1 MLREEIYISMAR
13 VFGCS
18 IGVAQYI
25 APPSNQRIARGV
37 KRDDIGVNKIIAEV
51 ILDGGYKNF
60 RRKVLAEE
68 KARDKREKE
77 STFYKKIANGSTPT
91 NQ

>member
-1 MLREEIYISMAR
+1 MAR

-25 APPSNQRIARGV
+25 APASNQRIARGV

-51 ILDGGYKNF
+51 ILDGGYKDF
-60 RRKVLAEE
+60 RRKILKEE
-68 KARDKREKE
+68 KIRDRREKE
-77 STFYKKIANGSTPT
+77 STFYKKIWNGSTS
-91 NQ
+91 NN

>member
-1 MLREEIYISMAR
+1 MLREEIYISTAR
-13 VFGCS
+13 IFGCS

-25 APPSNQRIARGV
+25 APPSNQRVARGV
-37 KRDDIGVNKIIAEV
+37 KRDDISVNKIIARE
-51 ILDGGYKNF
+51 IMEGDYRGF
-60 RRKVLAEE
+60 RRKILKEE
-68 KARDKREKE
+68 KGRDKREKE

>member
-13 VFGCS
+13 IFGCS

-77 STFYKKIANGSTPT
+77 STFYKKIWNGSTPT

>member
-25 APPSNQRIARGV
+25 TPASTERVARGV
-37 KRDDIGVNKIIAEV
+37 KRDDISVNKIIARE
-51 ILDGGYKNF
+51 IMEGDYKEF
-60 RRKVLAEE
+60 RRKVLKEE
-68 KARDKREKE
+68 RVRDRREKE
-77 STFYKKIANGSTPT
+77 STFYKKILNGSTSI
-91 NQ
+91 N

>member
-25 APPSNQRIARGV
+25 APASNQRIARGV

-51 ILDGGYKNF
+51 ILDGGYKDF
-60 RRKVLAEE
+60 RRKILKEE
-68 KARDKREKE
+68 KIRDRREKE
-77 STFYKKIANGSTPT
+77 STFYKKIWNGSTS
-91 NQ
+91 NN